1 MADASQDHDGEETA
15 PGAVGGGGAI
25 ESIFSPE
32 QLQAPKLLTAQEME
46 KAIVQRQKA
55 ILLEEYG
62 VEKDE

>member
-1 MADASQDHDGEETA
+1 MADGGEAGQPEA
-15 PGAVGGGGAI
+15 QGGPGPAAY

-32 QLQAPKLLTAQEME
+32 ELQAPKLLTAQELE

-62 VEKDE
+62 VEKE